1 MRIVHVITRMIIGGA
16 QENTLLNCLDLSRLY
31 GDEVALVTGPA
42 IGPEGDLLAEGRAGE
57 LPVRLIPQLRRPIH
71 LSRDWTA
78 QRALRQAIRE
88 LRPDVVHTHSAKAG
102 LLGRHVAWSERVPA
116 VIHTIHGAPFHPFQ
130 PAAARQFFVRCE
142 RWAAH
147 RCHHMISVA
156 DAMTDL
162 MVAAG
167 VAPRE
172 RFTTIY
178 SGMDVQPFLDADS
191 ARAAVR
197 ARYGIADD
205 EVVVGKIARL
215 FHLKGHDDLITAAQ
229 AVVREHPGV
238 RFLLV
243 GDGLLRSRLE
253 SRIES
258 LGLAEH
264 FVFTG
269 LVAPAEVPSLIGA
282 MDLLVHTSYREG
294 LPRALPQALIAG
306 RPVVSYDVDGA
317 REVTFGGETGL
328 LAKPGDTAELGRAL
342 ARLVGDPKRRRQMG
356 RAGRQ
361 RVTDRFPPRDDD
373 RPGSPA
379 LRTSSRRRAATAGG
393 RGGVGMSRLAA
404 AAGGC
409 RADHGPPSACQAGS
423 TMMASRHA
431 RACPRPH
438 RRAHRQ

>member
-16 QENTLLNCLDLSRLY
+16 QENTLLNCLDLSRHY
-31 GDEVALVTGPA
+31 GDEVVLVTGPA

-57 LPVRLIPQLRRPIH
+57 LPVRMIPELRRPIH
-71 LSRDWTA
+71 PSRDWAA
-78 QRALRQAIRE
+78 QRALRQVIRE

-142 RWAAH
+142 RWAAR

-172 RFTTIY
+172 KFTTIY
-178 SGMDVQPFLDADS
+178 SGMDVQPFLDADL

-229 AVVREHPGV
+229 AV
-238 RFLLV
+238 FLLV

-258 LGLAEH
+258 LGLDEH
-264 FVFTG
+264 FIFTG
-269 LVAPAEVPSLIGA
+269 LVAPSEVPSLIGA

-294 LPRALPQALIAG
+294 LARALPQALIAG

-328 LAKPGDTAELGRAL
+328 LARPGDTAELGLAL
-342 ARLVGDPKRRRQMG
+342 ARLVGDPQRRRQMG

-361 RVTDRFPPRDDD
+361 RVTERFRHETMTTQI
-373 RPGSPA
+373 RG
-379 LRTSSRRRAATAGG
+379 LYKKVLAGE
-393 RGGVGMSRLAA
+393 R
-404 AAGGC
+404 
-409 RADHGPPSACQAGS
+409 
-423 TMMASRHA
+423 
-431 RACPRPH
+431 PRPP
-438 RRAHRQ
+438 AAVSA